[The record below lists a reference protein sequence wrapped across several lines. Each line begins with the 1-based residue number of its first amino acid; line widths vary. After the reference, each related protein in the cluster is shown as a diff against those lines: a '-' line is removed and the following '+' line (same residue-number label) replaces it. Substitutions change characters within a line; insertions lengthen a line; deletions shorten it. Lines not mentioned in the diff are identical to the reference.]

1 METSK
6 NGSFIC
12 ELHKLTTGAAEV
24 RLTQFKGDG
33 KSPIVGFI
41 TADCDFALNASNVK
55 IDASDLLELAEFVE
69 HLETLVSTEA
79 Y

>member
-1 METSK
+1 
-6 NGSFIC
+6 
-12 ELHKLTTGAAEV
+12 
-24 RLTQFKGDG
+24 LTQFKGDG
-33 KSPIVGFI
+33 KKPYCRFLLQPIVI
-41 TADCDFALNASNVK
+41 FALNASNVK